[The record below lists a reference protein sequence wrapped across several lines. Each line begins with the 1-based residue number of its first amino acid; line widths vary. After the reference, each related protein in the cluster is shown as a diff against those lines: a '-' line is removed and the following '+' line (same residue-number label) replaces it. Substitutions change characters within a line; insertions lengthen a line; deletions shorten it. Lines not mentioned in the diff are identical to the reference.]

1 MSCVQVYVYTSDLLL
16 LLKCTHALED
26 VVASGLVHT
35 MVHVSCFLKID
46 ILGHTFIVTIVTTC
60 MFYFDCARNC
70 LYASNVAYGM

>member
-1 MSCVQVYVYTSDLLL
+1 MSCAGICIHIRSITSA
-16 LLKCTHALED
+16 HALKD